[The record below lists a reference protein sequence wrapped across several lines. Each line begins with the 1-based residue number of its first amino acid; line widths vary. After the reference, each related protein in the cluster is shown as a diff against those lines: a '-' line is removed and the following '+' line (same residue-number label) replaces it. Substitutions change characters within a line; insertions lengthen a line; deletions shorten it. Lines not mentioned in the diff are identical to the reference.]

1 MKISRDNMS
10 KLFLSVRVTENFFS
24 IEEMEYIKQE
34 LANYDNKSEFV
45 RKAIQYYIY
54 NIEDSP
60 INNKEDEDNILK
72 ELRNIVKENQNLLNK
87 LQEGNYN
94 IKQNTNLKTYE
105 GKEQKL
111 KTDQALNL
119 LNQF

>member
-1 MKISRDNMS
+1 MS

-34 LANYDNKSEFV
+34 LATYDNKSEFV
-45 RKAIQYYIY
+45 RKAIKHYIH
-54 NIEDSP
+54 NNEELP
-60 INNKEDEDNILK
+60 VKNKEHNNILK
-72 ELRNIVKENQNLLNK
+72 ELKNIVKENQSLLNK
-87 LQEGNYN
+87 LQGGNYN
-94 IKQNTNLKTYE
+94 IKQDTSLNTYE
-105 GKEQKL
+105 GKEQEL